1 MVKSRERERE
11 REREVKREPYFDL
24 LRGIAIIA
32 VVSIH
37 TLHYS
42 NNLSTDITTLFYRN
56 GINFAVP
63 LFLVLSGYF
72 CANFQ
77 SKQVFLHFLR
87 KQIPKIYIPLLFY
100 SFIFT
105 IVLYIHKPISINI
118 ALIKIFLCSTLGPYY
133 FIALIIQYYVLLPM
147 IKDTKSC
154 LIISFILSCISCLI
168 IFYARYFLKIKI
180 PLILYAGVFP
190 VWIVFFVYGVYLSNH
205 KVNIN
210 PHISI
215 ILIFVTYILSN
226 VESYFLF
233 LNFSMIGDAVTAI
246 KITSFMYSL
255 AVITFFMQNKNFISS
270 KLLSDI
276 GRNSFGIFL
285 IHIPIIIL
293 YSEIN
298 TNSLFLLFSTIISTY
313 IFIRTCRAVLPVR
326 MLYVLGLSG

>member
-1 MVKSRERERE
+1 MDMVKSRE

-154 LIISFILSCISCLI
+154 LIISFILSCISCLK
-168 IFYARYFLKIKI
+168 Y
-180 PLILYAGVFP
+180 
-190 VWIVFFVYGVYLSNH
+190 
-205 KVNIN
+205 
-210 PHISI
+210 
-215 ILIFVTYILSN
+215 
-226 VESYFLF
+226 
-233 LNFSMIGDAVTAI
+233 
-246 KITSFMYSL
+246 
-255 AVITFFMQNKNFISS
+255 FMQDIFWKS
-270 KLLSDI
+270 K
-276 GRNSFGIFL
+276 
-285 IHIPIIIL
+285 
-293 YSEIN
+293 
-298 TNSLFLLFSTIISTY
+298 FLLFYMLAYFPSGLFFSFMVY
-313 IFIRTCRAVLPVR
+313 I
-326 MLYVLGLSG
+326 

>member
-1 MVKSRERERE
+1 
-11 REREVKREPYFDL
+11 
-24 LRGIAIIA
+24 
-32 VVSIH
+32 
-37 TLHYS
+37 
-42 NNLSTDITTLFYRN
+42 
-56 GINFAVP
+56 
-63 LFLVLSGYF
+63 
-72 CANFQ
+72 
-77 SKQVFLHFLR
+77 
-87 KQIPKIYIPLLFY
+87 
-100 SFIFT
+100 
-105 IVLYIHKPISINI
+105 
-118 ALIKIFLCSTLGPYY
+118 
-133 FIALIIQYYVLLPM
+133 M

-168 IFYARYFLKIKI
+168 VFYARYFLKIKI
-180 PLILYAGVFP
+180 HLILYAGVFP

-285 IHIPIIIL
+285 IHIPIII
-293 YSEIN
+293 
-298 TNSLFLLFSTIISTY
+298 F
-313 IFIRTCRAVLPVR
+313 
-326 MLYVLGLSG
+326 

>member
-1 MVKSRERERE
+1 
-11 REREVKREPYFDL
+11 
-24 LRGIAIIA
+24 
-32 VVSIH
+32 
-37 TLHYS
+37 
-42 NNLSTDITTLFYRN
+42 
-56 GINFAVP
+56 
-63 LFLVLSGYF
+63 
-72 CANFQ
+72 
-77 SKQVFLHFLR
+77 
-87 KQIPKIYIPLLFY
+87 
-100 SFIFT
+100 
-105 IVLYIHKPISINI
+105 
-118 ALIKIFLCSTLGPYY
+118 
-133 FIALIIQYYVLLPM
+133 M

-255 AVITFFMQNKNFISS
+255 AVITF
-270 KLLSDI
+270 
-276 GRNSFGIFL
+276 
-285 IHIPIIIL
+285 
-293 YSEIN
+293 
-298 TNSLFLLFSTIISTY
+298 SLFLLFSTIISTY